1 MHNIKNVSIISFCFL
16 LLNTVLFSAYSEE
29 RVITLGGKAGWKD
42 IAVTDKITSGNGK
55 YGYPC
60 MQLDT
65 NSRNLTED
73 TDLLLD
79 FEEESPLDK
88 ADNYDVVSNNVIH
101 SQNAKMGKGSALIRG
116 NGGIRL
122 HGKND
127 SIFGSAGLTGCFL
140 IEFWLNPFIAEN
152 GETVFSWRS
161 SRTVQ
166 NSPLYQMINASF
178 YKNHIEWMFTNVFN
192 GCTENDGVVSIASY
206 STIIP
211 DVWTHHAISF
221 DQDTGLLEYR
231 INGKL
236 EALKYITSTG
246 KERGSVYQAIL
257 GVAADIDIAPAYTG
271 LIDDFRIKR
280 SCMTE
285 TVTEM
290 RYDTFHRNGGRFETK
305 PIMVSQEAEL
315 TKIDAVLNEPDQ
327 TSVVMYVRS
336 GDNYFSWTENYPEWI
351 PVTNHAKIKNQK
363 GLYFQVAADLFPDGS
378 GSISPAVMQIDL
390 HFKEEEP
397 PLPPFK
403 VFADAGDGE
412 VTLTWSYSLDN
423 STGGYYIYYGDRP
436 GEYLGREAV
445 EGESPVDVGNV
456 NEIKFTGLKN
466 GKIYYF
472 AVAAYSKVNNK
483 IMGVLSKEVYARPL
497 KK

>member
-1 MHNIKNVSIISFCFL
+1 ML
-16 LLNTVLFSAYSEE
+16 SAKE
-29 RVITLGGKAGWKD
+29 RVITLGGKTGWD
-42 IAVTDKITSGNGK
+42 DVALTDKITTGEGRF
-55 YGYPC
+55 GYPC

-65 NSRNLTED
+65 NSRTLSVN

-79 FEEESPLDK
+79 FEDEVPLDK
-88 ADNYDVVSNNVIH
+88 AQNYAVVSNNAIH
-101 SQNAKMGKGSALIRG
+101 SQNSKMGKGSGLIRG

-122 HGKND
+122 HGNEN
-127 SIFGSAGLTGCFL
+127 SIFGTAGLTGSFL

-178 YKNHIEWMFTNVFN
+178 YKNHLEWMFTNVFN
-192 GCTENDGVVSIASY
+192 GYSENDGVISIASY

-231 INGKL
+231 INGRL

-246 KERGSVYQAIL
+246 TERGTVYQAIL
-257 GVAADIDIAPAYTG
+257 GVAADIDISPAYTG
-271 LIDDFRIKR
+271 LIDDFRIQKG
-280 SCMTE
+280 CETE
-285 TVTEM
+285 TSSEM

-305 PIMVSQEAEL
+305 PIMVSQEAQL
-315 TKIDAVLNEPDQ
+315 IHVDAVVNEPEQ

-351 PVTNHAKIKNQK
+351 PITNHAQIKNQK
-363 GLYFQVAADLFPDGS
+363 GLYFQLAADLFPDGS
-378 GSISPAVMQIDL
+378 GSVSPAVMQVDL
-390 HFKEEEP
+390 HFKEEEA
-397 PLPPFK
+397 PLPPFR

-412 VTLTWSYSLDN
+412 VTLTWSYSLD
-423 STGGYYIYYGDRP
+423 STTGGYYIYYGDRP
-436 GEYLGREAV
+436 GEYLCREAV

-456 NEIKFTGLKN
+456 NKITFTGLKN

-472 AVAAYSKVNNK
+472 AIAAYSKVNNK

>member
-1 MHNIKNVSIISFCFL
+1 MHNIKNVSIISIFCL
-16 LLNTVLFSAYSEE
+16 LSNIVLFPAYSEE
-29 RVITLGGKAGWKD
+29 RVITLGGKSGWND
-42 IAVTDKITSGNGK
+42 VAVTDRITSGNGK

-65 NSRNLTED
+65 NSRAISED

-79 FEEESPLDK
+79 FEGDMPVDR
-88 ADNYDVVSNNVIH
+88 AGNYDVVSNNSI
-101 SQNAKMGKGSALIRG
+101 SSRKSKMGKGSGLIRG

-122 HGKND
+122 HGKSN
-127 SIFGSAGLTGCFL
+127 SLFGTPGQTGSFL
-140 IEFWLNPFIAEN
+140 IEFWLNPYIAEN

-178 YKNHIEWMFTNVFN
+178 YRNHLEWMFTNVFN
-192 GCTENDGVVSIASY
+192 GYSENGGVITIASY

-211 DVWTHHAISF
+211 DVWTHHAITF

-246 KERGSVYQAIL
+246 SERGSVYQAIL
-257 GVAADIDIAPAYTG
+257 GVAADMDISPAYTG
-271 LIDDFRIKR
+271 LIDDFRIQR
-280 SCMTE
+280 GCRTDTAE
-285 TVTEM
+285 EM

-305 PIMVSQEAEL
+305 PIMVSQEAQL
-315 TKIDAVLNEPDQ
+315 TKIDAVLSEPEE

-336 GDNYFSWTENYPEWI
+336 GDNYFLWNDTFPEWI
-351 PVTNHAKIKNQK
+351 PVTNHAQIKNQK
-363 GLYFQVAADLFPDGS
+363 GLYFQVAVDLFPDGS
-378 GSISPAVMQIDL
+378 GSVSPAVMQIDL
-390 HFKEEEP
+390 HFKEEEA

-436 GEYLGREAV
+436 GEYLCREAV

-456 NEIKFTGLKN
+456 NKIKFTGLTN

-472 AVAAYSKVNNK
+472 AIAAYSKVNNK

>member
-1 MHNIKNVSIISFCFL
+1 MHNIKSVSIISFCFF
-16 LLNTVLFSAYSEE
+16 LLNTVFVSGYAEE

-42 IAVTDKITSGNGK
+42 VSVMEKITTGDGK

-65 NSRNLTED
+65 NSRSLTSE

-79 FEEESPLDK
+79 FEDEVPVDR
-88 ADNYDVVSNNVIH
+88 AGNYEVVSNNVIY
-101 SQNAKMGKGSALIRG
+101 SNDAKMGKGSGLVRG
-116 NGGIRL
+116 NGGLRL
-122 HGKND
+122 HGKQN
-127 SIFGSAGLTGCFL
+127 SIFGTAGLTGSFL
-140 IEFWLNPFIAEN
+140 IEFWLNPSIAEN
-152 GETVFSWRS
+152 GETVLSWRS
-161 SRTVQ
+161 SRTVH

-178 YKNHIEWMFTNVFN
+178 YKNHLEWMFTNVFN
-192 GCTENDGVVSIASY
+192 GYTENDGVISIASY

-257 GVAADIDIAPAYTG
+257 GVAADIDISPAYTG
-271 LIDDFRIKR
+271 LIDDLRIQR
-280 SCMTE
+280 SCHTE
-285 TVTEM
+285 TASEM
-290 RYDTFHRNGGRFETK
+290 RYDTFHRNGGRFETD
-305 PIMVSQEAEL
+305 PIMVSQEARL
-315 TKIDAVLNEPDQ
+315 TKIDAVLSEPDQ
-327 TSVVMYVRS
+327 TSVVLYVRS
-336 GDNYFSWTENYPEWI
+336 GNNYFSWGENYPEWV
-351 PVTNHAKIKNQK
+351 PVTNHEEIKNQK
-363 GLYFQVAADLFPDGS
+363 GLYFQVAADLFPDGT
-378 GSISPAVMQIDL
+378 GSVSPAVMQIDL
-390 HFKEEEP
+390 HFKEEES
-397 PLPPFK
+397 PLPPFR

-412 VTLTWSYSLDN
+412 VTLTWSYSLDS

-436 GEYLGREAV
+436 GEYLGREAA

-456 NEIKFTGLKN
+456 NKIKFTGLKN

-472 AVAAYSKVNNK
+472 SVAAYSKVNNK